1 MKVIYLNSKTKY
13 IDDLTL
19 TIGNFDGLHKGHM
32 ELINKVL
39 AFNDYKTAAMTFN
52 PHPSEF
58 FRGVSENI
66 TTLDE
71 KISLFEKTK
80 LDYLIVV
87 DFNEE
92 VSKLSVDEFI
102 DYLKQIGVKR
112 IIVGHDFRFAS
123 KASGTT
129 SDLVKHFETIVIS
142 EVSDNN
148 FRISSTLIKEL
159 IKSGQVSEANTY
171 LGYPFFLKGF
181 IEHGNKIGRTLG
193 FPTANIHYDG
203 HLIPKNGIYITLIE
217 IDGKKHFSVTNV
229 GNNPTVNYSKIRRV
243 EAFILNYNKEIYDKD
258 VKLEFI
264 KRLRDELKFDNI
276 EDLKTQMNN
285 DVKFTE
291 EYSKKH
297 ISMIK

>member
-1 MKVIYLNSKTKY
+1 MEVIYLNDKSKY

-32 ELINKVL
+32 ELVKKL
-39 AFNDYKTAAMTFN
+39 LTFKDYKTAAMTFN

-66 TTLDE
+66 TTIDE
-71 KISLFEKTK
+71 KISLFEKTNI
-80 LDYLIVV
+80 DYLIVV
-87 DFNEE
+87 NFNMDIA
-92 VSKLSVDEFI
+92 KLTPDEFI
-102 DYLKQIGVKR
+102 EYLKVLGVKR
-112 IIVGHDFRFAS
+112 VIVGHDYRFGT
-123 KASGTT
+123 KASGSTD
-129 SDLVKHFETIVIS
+129 DLVKHFETIIINEVIN
-142 EVSDNN
+142 NN

-159 IKSGQVSEANTY
+159 IKSGNVSEANNY

-229 GNNPTVNYSKIRRV
+229 GNNPTVNYSKVRRV
-243 EAFILNYNKEIYDKD
+243 EAFILNYNEEIYDKD

-264 KRLRDELKFDNI
+264 ERIRDELKFDNI
-276 EDLKTQMNN
+276 EDLKTQMNI
-285 DVKFTE
+285 DVKLTE

-297 ISMIK
+297 KSMIK